1 MYQTPLLSSDRT
13 GCEMIAVLDTSAA
26 IDVVLNRAAARN
38 FKKVL
43 TAADWVITLDLFI
56 PEITNIFL
64 KYHQFE
70 RLPVD
75 VCEDS
80 IERAIRLVDNFEPTA
95 DLSREAF
102 ALSCKTNCSVYDA
115 MVLILARRKNALLL
129 TADEKLRTLAEEL
142 HIKTLASS

>member
-1 MYQTPLLSSDRT
+1 
-13 GCEMIAVLDTSAA
+13 MIAVLDTSAA
-26 IDVVLNRAAARN
+26 IEVVLNRAAARQ

-43 TAADWVITLDLFI
+43 TDADWVVTLDLFI

-70 RLPVD
+70 GLPVD

-80 IERAIRLVDNFEPTA
+80 IERAIQLVDDFESTA
-95 DLSREAF
+95 DLYREAF
-102 ALSCKTNCSVYDA
+102 ALSCQTNCSIYDS
-115 MVLILARRKNALLL
+115 MVLILARRKNAMLL

-142 HIKTLASS
+142 HIRT

>member
-1 MYQTPLLSSDRT
+1 
-13 GCEMIAVLDTSAA
+13 MIAVLDTSAA
-26 IDVVLNRAAARN
+26 IELVLNRAVARK

-43 TAADWVITLDLFI
+43 TDADWVITLDLFI

-70 RLPVD
+70 GLPID

-80 IERAIRLVDNFEPTA
+80 IERAIRLVDQFESTA
-95 DLSREAF
+95 GLYREAF
-102 ALSCKTNCSVYDA
+102 ALSCQTNCSVYDA

-129 TADEKLRTLAEEL
+129 TADEKLQTLAQEL
-142 HIKTLASS
+142 SIKTFASD

>member
-1 MYQTPLLSSDRT
+1 
-13 GCEMIAVLDTSAA
+13 MIAVLDTSAA
-26 IDVVLNRAAARN
+26 IDVVLNRANAGA
-38 FKKVL
+38 FQETL
-43 TAADWVITLDLFI
+43 ADADWVIALDLFI

-70 RLPVD
+70 GLPVD

-95 DLSREAF
+95 DLYREAF
-102 ALSCKTNCSVYDA
+102 ALSCQTNCSVYDA

-129 TADEKLRTLAEEL
+129 TADEKLRGVAEEL
-142 HIKTLASS
+142 HIRTLQY